1 MWRDVSRSA
10 FVFGFG
16 SFIIVS
22 SSYAKDINL
31 RLEINLNRIV
41 IFLSIIYNIICCFR
55 RTEDFLSLFLQYYFS
70 DVLYKSCLSRCY
82 LPI

>member
-16 SFIIVS
+16 TFIIVS

-31 RLEINLNRIV
+31 RLEISYAEFFFLFCILSVYNLLFQNRTMI
-41 IFLSIIYNIICCFR
+41 
-55 RTEDFLSLFLQYYFS
+55 
-70 DVLYKSCLSRCY
+70 
-82 LPI
+82 